1 MGQET
6 RGLRG
11 NQRDLHMLPIG
22 TTKLRVTMR
31 AGLRELDALTET
43 PGFKPLEDYPASAAY
58 LDDRHQKLN
67 SESHGVGS
75 PPM

>member
-1 MGQET
+1 
-6 RGLRG
+6 
-11 NQRDLHMLPIG
+11 MLPIG

-58 LDDRHQKLN
+58 LGDRHLEIEFAVPRSRLPFDMADDKR
-67 SESHGVGS
+67 
-75 PPM
+75 